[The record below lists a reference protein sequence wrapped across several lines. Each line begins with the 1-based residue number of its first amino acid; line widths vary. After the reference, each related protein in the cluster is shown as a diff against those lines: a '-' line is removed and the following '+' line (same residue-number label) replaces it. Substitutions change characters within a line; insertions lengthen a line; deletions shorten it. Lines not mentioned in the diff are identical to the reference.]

1 MVPARRLLSGA
12 KPDVFIQPRHLAG
25 YQPRRRLPTCPTTHQ
40 KEIHMRLAVVFLF
53 LTAFAHAQ
61 SFQGSLRGRIA
72 DPNGAVVP
80 MAKITVTDEG
90 TSSSRA
96 SVTSDEG
103 EYIFAALTPATYT
116 VIAEAPGFKRTE
128 RKGVVVATQS
138 AVTIDIALELGH
150 VNE

>member
-1 MVPARRLLSGA
+1 RKKIFVGQDGSCAPVAYRRKGGRVYPAPAVGEL
-12 KPDVFIQPRHLAG
+12 PT
-25 YQPRRRLPTCPTTHQ
+25 RRRLPTCPTTHQ

-53 LTAFAHAQ
+53 LTAFVHAQ

-96 SVTSDEG
+96 S
-103 EYIFAALTPATYT
+103 I
-116 VIAEAPGFKRTE
+116 
-128 RKGVVVATQS
+128 
-138 AVTIDIALELGH
+138 
-150 VNE
+150 